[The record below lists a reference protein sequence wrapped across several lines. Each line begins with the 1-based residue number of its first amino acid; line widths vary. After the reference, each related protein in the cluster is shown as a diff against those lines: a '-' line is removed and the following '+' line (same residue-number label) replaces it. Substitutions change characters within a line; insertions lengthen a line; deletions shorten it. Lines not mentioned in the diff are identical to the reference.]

1 MPISRIWKNNKHFNI
16 KTMAIGKWI
25 DNLKGLFNEGP
36 MKELTE
42 ELHEEPEVRL
52 SAEKVVITDEFR
64 ETFNVNSPVK
74 NNMRNSFL
82 FSLLVMASH
91 IVIADGKVEPE
102 EYEFLGRFLREN
114 FSEEAELE
122 GMDVVKK
129 LIAKHDELEAR
140 KPNAFLQLI
149 GDCGSQ
155 ISSSLSEELRYQL
168 LSMLA
173 LIVKSDTN
181 VSDREVET
189 LKEVAVYIGMK
200 PTDVDALMNLDEAE
214 AKDGWQWMK

>member
-1 MPISRIWKNNKHFNI
+1 
-16 KTMAIGKWI
+16 MAFGKWI
-25 DNLKGLFNEGP
+25 SSMKGLFNDGP
-36 MKELTE
+36 MKELSE
-42 ELHEEPEVRL
+42 EM
-52 SAEKVVITDEFR
+52 AETPQVKLAAENVAYTNEFR

-74 NNMRNSFL
+74 DNIRNSFL
-82 FSLLVMASH
+82 FSMLVMASH

-102 EYEFLGRFLREN
+102 EYQFLGKFLKEN
-114 FSEEAELE
+114 FGEEAETE

-129 LIAKHDELEAR
+129 LVAKHEELEAR

-155 ISSSLSEELRYQL
+155 IASSLSEDLRYQM

-173 LIVKSDTN
+173 LIVKSDEKVTP
-181 VSDREVET
+181 SEVET

-200 PTDVDALMNLDEAE
+200 ATDVDVLMNIDPIKARDE
-214 AKDGWQWMK
+214 WQWMKQK

>member
-1 MPISRIWKNNKHFNI
+1 
-16 KTMAIGKWI
+16 MAFGKWI
-25 DNLKGLFNEGP
+25 SSMKGLFNEGP
-36 MKELTE
+36 MKDLSE
-42 ELHEEPEVRL
+42 EM
-52 SAEKVVITDEFR
+52 AEAPQVKLAAENVAYTNEFR

-74 NNMRNSFL
+74 DNIRNSFL
-82 FSLLVMASH
+82 FSMLVMASH

-102 EYEFLGRFLREN
+102 EYQFLGKFLREN
-114 FSEEAELE
+114 FGEEAETE

-129 LIAKHDELEAR
+129 LVAKHEELEAR

-155 ISSSLSEELRYQL
+155 IASSLSEDLRYQM

-173 LIVKSDTN
+173 LIVKSDEQVTP
-181 VSDREVET
+181 SEVET

-200 PTDVDALMNLDEAE
+200 ATDVDALMNIDPVKARDE
-214 AKDGWQWMK
+214 WMWMKQK

>member
-1 MPISRIWKNNKHFNI
+1 
-16 KTMAIGKWI
+16 MAIGKWI
-25 DNLKGLFNEGP
+25 SNLKGLFEEGP

-42 ELHEEPEVRL
+42 HVEEKSELKL
-52 SAEKVVITDEFR
+52 SAENVVITSEFR
-64 ETFNVNSPVK
+64 DTFNVNSPVRE
-74 NNMRNSFL
+74 NIRNSFL
-82 FSLLVMASH
+82 FSMLVMASH

-102 EYEFLGRFLREN
+102 EYEFLGKFLREN
-114 FSEEAELE
+114 FSEEAETE

-129 LIAKHDELEAR
+129 LIAKHEELEAR

-149 GDCGSQ
+149 GDCGAQ
-155 ISSSLSEELRYQL
+155 IAGSLSETLRYQM

-181 VSDREVET
+181 VSSKEVET

-200 PTDVDALMNLDEAE
+200 ATDVDALMNIDPEK
-214 AKDGWQWMK
+214 AKDEWQWVKE